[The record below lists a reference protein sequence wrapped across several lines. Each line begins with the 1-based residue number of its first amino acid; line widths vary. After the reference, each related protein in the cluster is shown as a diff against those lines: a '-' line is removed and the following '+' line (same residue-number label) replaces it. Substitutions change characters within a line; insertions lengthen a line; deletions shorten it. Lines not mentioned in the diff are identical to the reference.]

1 MMRAA
6 CTAAVTATASS
17 SSASASASRLSSVC
31 ATRHDRTPLDTTRC
45 HRLRAQLAAI
55 LIVWIAT
62 EHNIA
67 AMMSYGVAAAV
78 AKLNRVERL
87 AMLGLLANVL
97 HCRIGE
103 QRSVRCS
110 L

>member
-1 MMRAA
+1 M
-6 CTAAVTATASS
+6 
-17 SSASASASRLSSVC
+17 C
-31 ATRHDRTPLDTTRC
+31 ATCHDRTPLDTTRC
-45 HRLRAQLAAI
+45 HWLRTQFATI
-55 LIVWIAT
+55 LIVWIAS

-67 AMMSYGVAAAV
+67 AMMSYGVAAAA

-103 QRSVRCS
+103 QSFG
-110 L
+110 